1 MVTEV
6 ARNERS
12 PTLGLTLGL
21 VITLAA
27 VVLYSGYTSRQI
39 TVLGVLQNDLIDRD
53 RKDSLQLLRIQNDLN
68 SLALA
73 MRDMLDNDEPYPLAA
88 WSSQFQRIR
97 ADLDDALSKEE
108 QVSPHDRAV
117 EQREYLSTSLAQ
129 FWEAV
134 ERMFAMTRIGKE
146 PEARAQIRTSLQAR
160 QAALSTA
167 VARLLVQN
175 NESEEEATVR
185 IARIYDRVQ
194 RQVYGFL
201 GATLVAILISAVY
214 VIRSNRILF
223 ARVATLS
230 QQRSELAR
238 ELISTQE
245 STLRYLSR
253 ELHDEFGQVLTAIG
267 SMLARA
273 NKQLPVNSD
282 LRAELQEVRNIAQ
295 NTLDKVRSLSQA
307 LHPMMLEEAGLE
319 HTLEW
324 YLPNFERQTG
334 IKIRYLKA
342 PITID
347 GNGAIHIY
355 RVLQEALN
363 NVARHSGA
371 KEAWVRVRLQP
382 TEWRFEVEDHGSG
395 FSPPTVKQGMGVV
408 AMRERAE
415 LLGGTLEF
423 LRPSEGGTLVR
434 LNVPREPTD
443 SHV

>member
-1 MVTEV
+1 MGVV
-6 ARNERS
+6 RKDRS
-12 PTLGLTLGL
+12 PTLGLTIGL

-27 VVLYSGYTSRQI
+27 VVLYSAYTGRQI
-39 TVLGVLQNDLIDRD
+39 TALRALQNDLIDRD
-53 RKDSLQLLRIQNDLN
+53 RKDSLELLRIQNDLN

-73 MRDMLDNDEPYPLAA
+73 MRDMLANDEPYPLAA

-97 ADLDDALSKEE
+97 TDLDDALSTEE

-117 EQREYLSTSLAQ
+117 EQRQYLSTSLAQ
-129 FWEAV
+129 FWDAV
-134 ERMFAMTRIGKE
+134 ERMFAMARAGKE
-146 PEARAQIRTSLQAR
+146 QEARAQIRMSLQAR

-185 IARIYDRVQ
+185 IARIYDRVE

-201 GATLVAILISAVY
+201 GATLIAILITGMY
-214 VIRSNRILF
+214 VIRSNRVLF
-223 ARVATLS
+223 VRVAALS
-230 QQRSELAR
+230 RQRSDLAR

-273 NKQLPVNSD
+273 NKRLPDSD
-282 LRAELQEVRNIAQ
+282 LRVELQEVRDIAQ
-295 NTLDKVRSLSQA
+295 NTLEKVRTLSQA
-307 LHPMMLEEAGLE
+307 LHPVMLEEAGLE

-324 YLPNFERQTG
+324 YLPTFERQTG
-334 IKIRYLKA
+334 IKIRYEKA
-342 PITID
+342 PIPID

-371 KEAWVRVRLQP
+371 TEAWVRVRSLPQ
-382 TEWRFEVEDHGSG
+382 EWRFEVEDHGSG
-395 FSPPTVKQGMGVV
+395 FRPQTDKQGMGVV

-415 LLGGTLEF
+415 LLGGTLQF
-423 LRPSEGGTLVR
+423 LKPSEGGTLVR
-434 LNVPREPTD
+434 LSVPRGAA
-443 SHV
+443 